1 MFGRKKGDVI
11 DAGAE
16 LDRAEQERI
25 DGEFRGSDLA
35 SERRPATP
43 GARTLMMVALV
54 AIAAVLVT
62 LSYKAWTVRSAV
74 SDDEEKPQDTVRQ
87 VIPGYNPRPI
97 RAEPQEVPETPQ
109 PIQAVPAIR
118 TEPMQTTVRP
128 QPTGPR
134 EKSPYELARE
144 RMLKSG
150 LNSSAGGED
159 VARPQGG
166 EAPAGGLMG
175 GGNGG
180 GELAEK
186 LQPMRLSGSRAGQL
200 RNRDLLITQ
209 GTQLDCVLET
219 KVVTTQP
226 GMTTCHLTR
235 DIYSTSGRV
244 VLLDKGSKVVGFY
257 QGGLRQGQARIFV
270 QWSRVE
276 TPSGVVINL
285 DSPGTGPLG
294 EAGIG
299 GWIDRHFWER
309 FGGAIMISM
318 IGDLGDWA
326 SRQGSSGQGDNS
338 IQFSNT
344 SNGVESAATEALRN
358 SINIPPTLYKNQGE
372 RVNILVARDLDFSNV
387 YSLESVSTYPGIP
400 TK

>member
-16 LDRAEQERI
+16 LERAEQERI
-25 DGEFRGSDLA
+25 EGEYGASELA
-35 SERRPATP
+35 SERRPHTP
-43 GARTLMMVALV
+43 GARTLLMVLLCV
-54 AIAAVLVT
+54 IAVVLVT
-62 LSYKAWTVRSAV
+62 LSYKAYKVRGV
-74 SDDEEKPQDTVRQ
+74 VEDDDAQPQQVVRQ
-87 VIPGYNPRPI
+87 VIPGYTPRPI
-97 RAEPQEVPETPQ
+97 RPEPENVPEPPQ
-109 PIQAVPAIR
+109 PTTSVPAIQ
-118 TEPMQTTVRP
+118 PAPVSQPVRP

-134 EKSPYELARE
+134 EKTPYELARE
-144 RMLKSG
+144 RMLRSG
-150 LNSSAGGED
+150 LTAGSGGGD
-159 VARPQGG
+159 DLPRPQGG
-166 EAPAGGLMG
+166 DVPAGGLMG
-175 GGNGG
+175 GGGGG

-186 LQPMRLSGSRAGQL
+186 LQPMRLSGSSAGRL
-200 RNRDLLITQ
+200 GNRDMLITQ

-219 KVVTTQP
+219 RLVTTQP

-235 DIYSTSGRV
+235 DVYSTSGRV
-244 VLLDKGSKVVGFY
+244 VLLDRGSKVVGFY

-270 QWSRVE
+270 QWSRIE

-294 EAGIG
+294 EAGLG

-309 FGGAIMISM
+309 FGGAIMISL

-326 SRQGSSGQGDNS
+326 SRQGSRQGDNS

-344 SNGVESAATEALRN
+344 ANGVESAAAEALRN

-372 RVNILVARDLDFSNV
+372 RVNILVARDLDFSDV
-387 YSLESVSTYPGIP
+387 YSLESIP

>member
-16 LDRAEQERI
+16 LERAEQERI
-25 DGEFRGSDLA
+25 EGEYGASELA
-35 SERRPATP
+35 SERRPHTP
-43 GARTLMMVALV
+43 GARTLLMVLLCV
-54 AIAAVLVT
+54 IAVVLVT
-62 LSYKAWTVRSAV
+62 LSYKAYKVRGV
-74 SDDEEKPQDTVRQ
+74 VEDDDAQPQQVVRQ
-87 VIPGYNPRPI
+87 VIPGYTPRPI
-97 RAEPQEVPETPQ
+97 RPEPENVPEPPQ
-109 PIQAVPAIR
+109 PTTSVPAIQPAPV
-118 TEPMQTTVRP
+118 TQPVRP

-134 EKSPYELARE
+134 EKTPYELARE
-144 RMLKSG
+144 RMLRSG
-150 LNSSAGGED
+150 LTAGSGGGED
-159 VARPQGG
+159 LPRPQGG
-166 EAPAGGLMG
+166 DVPAGGLMG
-175 GGNGG
+175 GGGGG

-186 LQPMRLSGSRAGQL
+186 LQPMRLSGSSAGRL
-200 RNRDLLITQ
+200 GNRDMLITQ

-219 KVVTTQP
+219 RLVTTQP

-235 DIYSTSGRV
+235 DVYSTSGRV
-244 VLLDKGSKVVGFY
+244 VLLDRGSKVVGFY

-270 QWSRVE
+270 QWSRIE

-294 EAGIG
+294 EAGLG

-309 FGGAIMISM
+309 FGGAIMISL

-326 SRQGSSGQGDNS
+326 SRQGSRQGDNS

-344 SNGVESAATEALRN
+344 ANGVESAAAEALRN

-372 RVNILVARDLDFSNV
+372 RVNILVARDLDFSDV
-387 YSLESVSTYPGIP
+387 YSLESIP

>member
-16 LDRAEQERI
+16 LERAEQERI
-25 DGEFRGSDLA
+25 EGEYGASELA
-35 SERRPATP
+35 SERRPHTP
-43 GARTLMMVALV
+43 GARTLLMVLLCV
-54 AIAAVLVT
+54 IAVVLVT
-62 LSYKAWTVRSAV
+62 LSYKAYKVRGV
-74 SDDEEKPQDTVRQ
+74 VEDDDAQPQQVVRQ
-87 VIPGYNPRPI
+87 VIPGYTPRPI
-97 RAEPQEVPETPQ
+97 RPEPENVPEPPQ
-109 PIQAVPAIR
+109 PTTSVPAIQPAPV
-118 TEPMQTTVRP
+118 TQPVRP

-134 EKSPYELARE
+134 EKTPYELARE
-144 RMLKSG
+144 RMLRSG
-150 LNSSAGGED
+150 LTAGSGGGED
-159 VARPQGG
+159 LPRPQGG
-166 EAPAGGLMG
+166 DVPAGGLMG
-175 GGNGG
+175 GGGGG

-186 LQPMRLSGSRAGQL
+186 LQPMRLSGSSAGRL
-200 RNRDLLITQ
+200 GNRDMLITQ

-219 KVVTTQP
+219 RLVTTQP

-235 DIYSTSGRV
+235 DVYSTSGRV
-244 VLLDKGSKVVGFY
+244 VLLDRGSKVVGFY

-270 QWSRVE
+270 QWSRIE

-294 EAGIG
+294 EAGLG

-309 FGGAIMISM
+309 FGGAIMISL

-326 SRQGSSGQGDNS
+326 SRQGSRQGNNS

-344 SNGVESAATEALRN
+344 ANGVESAAAEALRN

-372 RVNILVARDLDFSNV
+372 RVNILVARDLDFSDV
-387 YSLESVSTYPGIP
+387 YSLESIP

>member
-16 LDRAEQERI
+16 LDRADEQRI
-25 DGEFRGSDLA
+25 EGEFGGSELA
-35 SERRPATP
+35 SERRPAQP
-43 GARTLMMVALV
+43 GARTLLMVLLFAVL
-54 AIAAVLVT
+54 AVLVT
-62 LSYKAWTVRSAV
+62 LSYKAYTVRSATT
-74 SDDEEKPQDTVRQ
+74 DDEEKPQQTVRQ

-97 RAEPQEVPETPQ
+97 RAEPEPVPEPPQ
-109 PIQAVPAIR
+109 PIQPVPAIQ
-118 TEPMQTTVRP
+118 PQPIQQPVRP
-128 QPTGPR
+128 QPSGPR

-150 LNSSAGGED
+150 LTASAGGD
-159 VARPQGG
+159 DLVRPQGG
-166 EAPAGGLMG
+166 EAAGGGLMG

-219 KVVTTQP
+219 KMVTTQP

-235 DIYSTSGRV
+235 DVYSTSGRV
-244 VLLDKGSKVVGFY
+244 VLLDRGSKVVGFY

-294 EAGIG
+294 EAGLG

-326 SRQGSSGQGDNS
+326 SRQGSSQGDNS

-344 SNGVESAATEALRN
+344 SNGVESAAAEALRN

-372 RVNILVARDLDFSNV
+372 RVNILVARDLDFSDV
-387 YSLESVSTYPGIP
+387 YSLESVSTFPAVP

>member
-16 LDRAEQERI
+16 LERAEQERI
-25 DGEFRGSDLA
+25 EGEYGASELA
-35 SERRPATP
+35 SERRPHTP
-43 GARTLMMVALV
+43 GARTLLMVLLCV
-54 AIAAVLVT
+54 IAVVLVT
-62 LSYKAWTVRSAV
+62 LSYKAYKVRGV
-74 SDDEEKPQDTVRQ
+74 VEDDDAQPQQVVRQ
-87 VIPGYNPRPI
+87 VIPGYTPRPI
-97 RAEPQEVPETPQ
+97 RPEPENVPEPPQ
-109 PIQAVPAIR
+109 PTTSVPAIQPAPV
-118 TEPMQTTVRP
+118 TQPVRP

-134 EKSPYELARE
+134 EKTPYELARE
-144 RMLKSG
+144 RMLRSG
-150 LNSSAGGED
+150 LTAGSGGGD
-159 VARPQGG
+159 DLPRPQGG
-166 EAPAGGLMG
+166 DVPAGGLMG
-175 GGNGG
+175 GGGGG

-186 LQPMRLSGSRAGQL
+186 LQPMRLSGSSAGRL
-200 RNRDLLITQ
+200 GNRDMLITQ

-219 KVVTTQP
+219 RLVTTQP

-235 DIYSTSGRV
+235 DVYSTSGRV
-244 VLLDKGSKVVGFY
+244 VLLDRGSKVVGFY

-270 QWSRVE
+270 QWSRIE

-294 EAGIG
+294 EAGLG

-309 FGGAIMISM
+309 FGGAIMISL

-326 SRQGSSGQGDNS
+326 SRQGSRQGDNS

-344 SNGVESAATEALRN
+344 ANGVESAAAEALRN

-372 RVNILVARDLDFSNV
+372 RVNILVARDLDFSDV
-387 YSLESVSTYPGIP
+387 YSLESIP

>member
-16 LDRAEQERI
+16 LERAEQERI
-25 DGEFRGSDLA
+25 EGEYGASELA
-35 SERRPATP
+35 SERRPHTP
-43 GARTLMMVALV
+43 GARTLLMVLLCV
-54 AIAAVLVT
+54 IAVVLVT
-62 LSYKAWTVRSAV
+62 LSYKAYKVRGV
-74 SDDEEKPQDTVRQ
+74 VEDDDAQPQQVVRQ
-87 VIPGYNPRPI
+87 VIPGYTPRPI
-97 RAEPQEVPETPQ
+97 RPEPENVPEPPQ
-109 PIQAVPAIR
+109 PTTSVPAIQPAPV
-118 TEPMQTTVRP
+118 TQPVRP

-134 EKSPYELARE
+134 EKTPYELARE
-144 RMLKSG
+144 RMLRSG
-150 LNSSAGGED
+150 LTAGSGGGED
-159 VARPQGG
+159 LPRPQGG
-166 EAPAGGLMG
+166 DAPAGGLMG
-175 GGNGG
+175 GGGGG

-186 LQPMRLSGSRAGQL
+186 LQPMRLSGSSAGRL
-200 RNRDLLITQ
+200 GNRDMLITQ

-219 KVVTTQP
+219 RLVTTQP

-235 DIYSTSGRV
+235 DVYSTSGRV
-244 VLLDKGSKVVGFY
+244 VLLDRGSKVVGFY

-270 QWSRVE
+270 QWSRIE

-294 EAGIG
+294 EAGLG

-309 FGGAIMISM
+309 FGGAIMISL

-326 SRQGSSGQGDNS
+326 SRQGSRQGDNS

-344 SNGVESAATEALRN
+344 ANGVESAAAEALRN

-372 RVNILVARDLDFSNV
+372 RVNILVARDLDFSDV
-387 YSLESVSTYPGIP
+387 YSLESIP

>member
-16 LDRAEQERI
+16 LERAEQERI
-25 DGEFRGSDLA
+25 EGEYGASELA
-35 SERRPATP
+35 SERRPHTP
-43 GARTLMMVALV
+43 GARTLLMVLLCV
-54 AIAAVLVT
+54 IAVVLVT
-62 LSYKAWTVRSAV
+62 LSYKAYKVRGV
-74 SDDEEKPQDTVRQ
+74 VEDDDAQPQQVVRQ
-87 VIPGYNPRPI
+87 VIPGYTPRPI
-97 RAEPQEVPETPQ
+97 RPEPENVPEPPQ
-109 PIQAVPAIR
+109 PTTSVPAIQPAPV
-118 TEPMQTTVRP
+118 TQPVRP

-134 EKSPYELARE
+134 EKTPYELARE
-144 RMLKSG
+144 RMLRSG
-150 LNSSAGGED
+150 LTAGSGGGED
-159 VARPQGG
+159 LPRPQGG
-166 EAPAGGLMG
+166 DVPAGGLMG
-175 GGNGG
+175 GGGGG

-186 LQPMRLSGSRAGQL
+186 LQPMRLSGSSAGRL
-200 RNRDLLITQ
+200 GNRDMLITQ

-219 KVVTTQP
+219 RLVTTQP

-235 DIYSTSGRV
+235 DVYSTSGRV
-244 VLLDKGSKVVGFY
+244 VLLDRGSKVVGFY

-270 QWSRVE
+270 QWSRIE

-294 EAGIG
+294 EAGLG

-309 FGGAIMISM
+309 FGGAIMISL

-326 SRQGSSGQGDNS
+326 SRQGSRQGDNS

-344 SNGVESAATEALRN
+344 ANGVESAATEALRN

-372 RVNILVARDLDFSNV
+372 RVNILVARDLDFSDV
-387 YSLESVSTYPGIP
+387 YSLESIP

>member
-16 LDRAEQERI
+16 LERAEQERI
-25 DGEFRGSDLA
+25 EGEYGASELA
-35 SERRPATP
+35 SERRPHTP
-43 GARTLMMVALV
+43 GARTLLMVLLCV
-54 AIAAVLVT
+54 IAVVLVT
-62 LSYKAWTVRSAV
+62 LSYKAYKVRGV
-74 SDDEEKPQDTVRQ
+74 VEDDDAQPQQVVRQ
-87 VIPGYNPRPI
+87 VIPGYTPRPI
-97 RAEPQEVPETPQ
+97 RPEPENVPEPPQ
-109 PIQAVPAIR
+109 PTTSVPAIQPAPV
-118 TEPMQTTVRP
+118 TQPVRP

-134 EKSPYELARE
+134 EKTPYELARE
-144 RMLKSG
+144 RMLRSG
-150 LNSSAGGED
+150 LTAGSSGGD
-159 VARPQGG
+159 DLPRPQGG
-166 EAPAGGLMG
+166 DVPAGGLMG
-175 GGNGG
+175 GGGGG

-186 LQPMRLSGSRAGQL
+186 LQPMRLSGSSAGRL
-200 RNRDLLITQ
+200 GNRDMLITQ

-219 KVVTTQP
+219 RLVTTQP

-235 DIYSTSGRV
+235 DVYSTSGRV
-244 VLLDKGSKVVGFY
+244 VLLDRGSKVVGFY

-270 QWSRVE
+270 QWSRIE

-294 EAGIG
+294 EAGLG

-309 FGGAIMISM
+309 FGGAIMISL

-326 SRQGSSGQGDNS
+326 SRQGSRQGDNS

-344 SNGVESAATEALRN
+344 ANGVESAAAEALRN

-372 RVNILVARDLDFSNV
+372 RVNILVARDLDFSDV
-387 YSLESVSTYPGIP
+387 YSLESIP

>member
-16 LDRAEQERI
+16 LERAEQERI
-25 DGEFRGSDLA
+25 EGEYGASELA
-35 SERRPATP
+35 SERRPHTP
-43 GARTLMMVALV
+43 GARTLLMVLLCV
-54 AIAAVLVT
+54 IAVVLVT
-62 LSYKAWTVRSAV
+62 LSYKAYKVRGV
-74 SDDEEKPQDTVRQ
+74 VEDDDAQPQQVVRQ
-87 VIPGYNPRPI
+87 VIPGYTPRPI
-97 RAEPQEVPETPQ
+97 RPEPENVPEPPQ
-109 PIQAVPAIR
+109 PTTSVPAIQPAPV
-118 TEPMQTTVRP
+118 TQPVRP

-134 EKSPYELARE
+134 EKTPYELARE
-144 RMLKSG
+144 RMLRSG
-150 LNSSAGGED
+150 LTAGSGGGD
-159 VARPQGG
+159 DLPRPQGG
-166 EAPAGGLMG
+166 DVPAGGLMG
-175 GGNGG
+175 GGGGG

-186 LQPMRLSGSRAGQL
+186 LQPMRLSGSSAGRL
-200 RNRDLLITQ
+200 GNRDMLITQ

-219 KVVTTQP
+219 RLVTTQP

-235 DIYSTSGRV
+235 DVYSTSGRV
-244 VLLDKGSKVVGFY
+244 VLLDRGSKVVGFY

-270 QWSRVE
+270 QWSRIE

-294 EAGIG
+294 EAGLG

-309 FGGAIMISM
+309 FGGAIMISL

-326 SRQGSSGQGDNS
+326 SRQGSRQGDNS

-344 SNGVESAATEALRN
+344 ANGVESAAAEALRN

-372 RVNILVARDLDFSNV
+372 RVNILVARDLDFSDV
-387 YSLESVSTYPGIP
+387 YSLESIP
-400 TK
+400 SK

>member
-1 MFGRKKGDVI
+1 MMVERKKEDII

-16 LDRAEQERI
+16 LDRAEQDRI
-25 DGEFRGSDLA
+25 DNEFRGSDLA
-35 SERRPATP
+35 SERRPKTP
-43 GARTLMMVALV
+43 GARTLMSVALV
-54 AIAAVLVT
+54 AIAAILVT
-62 LSYKAWTVRSAV
+62 LSYKAWTVQNAV
-74 SDDEEKPQDTVRQ
+74 NDGEETSQDTVRQ
-87 VIPGYNPRPI
+87 VIPVYNPRPI
-97 RAEPQEVPETPQ
+97 RAEPEPIPEPER
-109 PIQAVPAIR
+109 AV
-118 TEPMQTTVRP
+118 QTVVRP
-128 QPTGPR
+128 QANGPR
-134 EKSPYELARE
+134 EQNPYDLARD

-150 LNSSAGGED
+150 LNSSAND
-159 VARPQGG
+159 PRPQSGG
-166 EAPAGGLMG
+166 DPVSGLLG
-175 GGNGG
+175 DGNGG

-186 LQPMRLSGSRAGQL
+186 LQPMRLMGSRAGQL
-200 RNRDLLITQ
+200 LNRDLLITQ

-219 KVVTTQP
+219 KVITTQP

-244 VLLDKGSKVVGFY
+244 VLLDRGSKVVGFY

-270 QWSRVE
+270 QWSRIE
-276 TPSGVVINL
+276 TPSGVIINL

-326 SRQGSSGQGDNS
+326 SRQGSSGQSDNS

-344 SNGVESAATEALRN
+344 SNGVESAATEALRS

-387 YSLESVSTYPGIP
+387 YSLESVSTYSGIP
-400 TK
+400 YK

>member
-1 MFGRKKGDVI
+1 MFGRKGKGDVI

-25 DGEFRGSDLA
+25 EGEFAGSELA
-35 SERRPATP
+35 SERKPTTP
-43 GARTLMMVALV
+43 GARTLFMVALV

-62 LSYKAWTVRSAV
+62 LSYKAWKVRSAAP
-74 SDDEEKPQDTVRQ
+74 EEEAKPQQTVRQ
-87 VIPGYNPRPI
+87 VIPDINPRPI
-97 RAEPQEVPETPQ
+97 RPDPVPEQPAQ
-109 PIQAVPAIR
+109 PIQPVPAIQQQPAQPVVVQR
-118 TEPMQTTVRP
+118 TPA
-128 QPTGPR
+128 GPA

-150 LNSSAGGED
+150 LTSSGGGADVSRPEGGE
-159 VARPQGG
+159 V
-166 EAPAGGLMG
+166 PAGGLMG
-175 GGNGG
+175 GGQGG

-219 KVVTTQP
+219 KVITTQP
-226 GMTTCHLTR
+226 GMTSCHLTR
-235 DIYSTSGRV
+235 DVYSTSGRV
-244 VLLDKGSKVVGFY
+244 VLLDRGSKVTGFY
-257 QGGLRQGQARIFV
+257 QGGMRQGQARIFV

-299 GWIDRHFWER
+299 GYIDRHFWER

-326 SRQGSSGQGDNS
+326 SRQGSRQGDNS

-372 RVNILVARDLDFSNV
+372 RVSIFVARDLDFSNV
-387 YSLESVSTYPGIP
+387 YSLTTTFG
-400 TK
+400 K

>member
-16 LDRAEQERI
+16 LERAEQERI
-25 DGEFRGSDLA
+25 EGEYGASELA
-35 SERRPATP
+35 SERRPHTP
-43 GARTLMMVALV
+43 GARTLLMVLLCV
-54 AIAAVLVT
+54 IAVVLVT
-62 LSYKAWTVRSAV
+62 LSYKAYKVRGV
-74 SDDEEKPQDTVRQ
+74 VEDDDAQPQQVVRQ
-87 VIPGYNPRPI
+87 VIPGYTPRPI
-97 RAEPQEVPETPQ
+97 RPEPENVPEPPQ
-109 PIQAVPAIR
+109 PTTSVPAIQPAPV
-118 TEPMQTTVRP
+118 TQPVRP
-128 QPTGPR
+128 QPAGPR
-134 EKSPYELARE
+134 EKTPYELARE
-144 RMLKSG
+144 RMLRSG
-150 LNSSAGGED
+150 LTAGSGGGED
-159 VARPQGG
+159 LPRPQGG
-166 EAPAGGLMG
+166 DVPAGGLMG
-175 GGNGG
+175 GGGGG

-186 LQPMRLSGSRAGQL
+186 LQPMRLSGSSAGRL
-200 RNRDLLITQ
+200 GNRDMLITQ

-219 KVVTTQP
+219 RLVTTQP

-235 DIYSTSGRV
+235 DVYSTSGRV
-244 VLLDKGSKVVGFY
+244 VLLDRGSKVVGFY

-270 QWSRVE
+270 QWSRIE

-294 EAGIG
+294 EAGLG

-309 FGGAIMISM
+309 FGGAIMISL

-326 SRQGSSGQGDNS
+326 SRQGSRQGDNS

-344 SNGVESAATEALRN
+344 ANGVESAAAEALRN

-372 RVNILVARDLDFSNV
+372 RVNILVARDLDFSDV
-387 YSLESVSTYPGIP
+387 YSLESIP

>member
-16 LDRAEQERI
+16 LERAEQERI
-25 DGEFRGSDLA
+25 EGEYGASELA
-35 SERRPATP
+35 SERRPHTP
-43 GARTLMMVALV
+43 GARTLLMVLLCV
-54 AIAAVLVT
+54 IAVVLVT
-62 LSYKAWTVRSAV
+62 LSYKAYKVRGV
-74 SDDEEKPQDTVRQ
+74 VEDDDAQPQQVVHQ
-87 VIPGYNPRPI
+87 VIPGYTPRPI
-97 RAEPQEVPETPQ
+97 RPEPENVPEPPQ
-109 PIQAVPAIR
+109 PTTSVPAIQPAPV
-118 TEPMQTTVRP
+118 TQPVRP

-134 EKSPYELARE
+134 EKTPYELARE
-144 RMLKSG
+144 RMLRSG
-150 LNSSAGGED
+150 LTAGSGGGD
-159 VARPQGG
+159 DLPRPQGG
-166 EAPAGGLMG
+166 DVPAGGLMG
-175 GGNGG
+175 GGGGG

-186 LQPMRLSGSRAGQL
+186 LQPMRLSGSSAGRL
-200 RNRDLLITQ
+200 GNRDMLITQ

-219 KVVTTQP
+219 RLVTTQP

-235 DIYSTSGRV
+235 DVYSTSGRV
-244 VLLDKGSKVVGFY
+244 VLLDRGSKVVGFY

-270 QWSRVE
+270 QWSRIE

-294 EAGIG
+294 EAGLG

-309 FGGAIMISM
+309 FGGAIMISL

-326 SRQGSSGQGDNS
+326 SRQGSRQGNNS

-344 SNGVESAATEALRN
+344 ANGVESAAAEALRN

-372 RVNILVARDLDFSNV
+372 RVNILVARDLDFSDV
-387 YSLESVSTYPGIP
+387 YSLESIP